1 MRLAER
7 PDVPLFGIITRL
19 AHQKGID
26 IFAGALERLLA
37 LDVQVVLLGSGE
49 TWAEELF
56 RNLSRTSDR
65 FRAHLGMS
73 EPLAHRIEAG
83 SDFFLMPSRYEPCGL
98 NQLYSQRF
106 GTLPIV
112 RAVGGLEDT
121 VDHLATGY
129 KFTDL
134 SPDALADAAEL
145 AVRIYRTEPE
155 RHRQMQILGM
165 KKPMGWEHAS
175 RQYEALYRM
184 AVARRRR

>member
-1 MRLAER
+1 
-7 PDVPLFGIITRL
+7 
-19 AHQKGID
+19 
-26 IFAGALERLLA
+26 
-37 LDVQVVLLGSGE
+37 
-49 TWAEELF
+49 
-56 RNLSRTSDR
+56 
-65 FRAHLGMS
+65 
-73 EPLAHRIEAG
+73 
-83 SDFFLMPSRYEPCGL
+83 L

-129 KFTDL
+129 KFTEL
-134 SPDALADAAEL
+134 SPAALAEAAEL
-145 AVRIYRTEPE
+145 AVSIYRTDPA